1 MRLKKHPFYSCFQTR
16 GTKKQKVFLMSVGF
30 IKTKNRGRLGKRVRS
45 ILHRVAMFCIVV
57 SVKSVT
63 QALFFWWGVDQVTI
77 IDWGSGV
84 QCDTFVNYYTEN
96 LTGPYLSVILVIAQ
110 MVQENLC
117 LITGT
122 VWIGLSIQIDSSSWA
137 NLFFVLVFSPKWKL
151 ISIYTVK
158 DQVLMNIKNKRTI
171 LIIFLGN
178 FLIHQSDWV
187 RRHGR
192 TNQWICHSCKSRYV
206 YSTKLCLSKL
216 KMKIMTQEC

>member
-1 MRLKKHPFYSCFQTR
+1 MHEIKKHPFYSCFQTR

-63 QALFFWWGVDQVTI
+63 QALFFGGGRPGDNNRL
-77 IDWGSGV
+77 GSGV
-84 QCDTFVNYYTEN
+84 QCDTFVNYYIEN

-122 VWIGLSIQIDSSSWA
+122 V
-137 NLFFVLVFSPKWKL
+137 
-151 ISIYTVK
+151 
-158 DQVLMNIKNKRTI
+158 
-171 LIIFLGN
+171 
-178 FLIHQSDWV
+178 
-187 RRHGR
+187 
-192 TNQWICHSCKSRYV
+192 
-206 YSTKLCLSKL
+206 
-216 KMKIMTQEC
+216 